1 MRMIGIGLLAFL
13 IAGAASAVT
22 YFDIWARGLQAAHDI
37 LEEPQLVFGRE
48 QDTVPSTRKAARA
61 IIRAHSPN
69 GLILSGFPAYQSA
82 SFSMPIDTRP
92 TSGHLQIDATFQVLE
107 GVEGALRVS
116 INNTRRAEVLL
127 RPGEAARSLQIVLTQ
142 QELAGERLVVS
153 FSLLG
158 HGAKLACGPDGAIN
172 AIVEI
177 ETTSGVFLTL
187 ATPLRSVR
195 DRVIT
200 WGHQVHIAWPPS
212 QSNAQRSNIL
222 AQAAHIQRHGYSTR
236 FVDQGDTGVPQGAA
250 LAPSELIDAQDFA
263 FTTRAKRLVWPT
275 YFAKKGPNAGVR
287 RFQRSTSWRVRY
299 DLDRYQDYS
308 MPDGLNLRIS
318 LGPPPA
324 GAHWTLTTTFNARLI
339 DIQIIDEAVQDHA
352 LDLGL
357 PAAYQDR
364 LNVIEI
370 TVTSSYDPD
379 GLCNHGPELIAEIR
393 AESHLWAGGAQF
405 ENELQKL
412 RSRLANHVSFSLKT
426 RQDISASDAQA
437 VARLLANSLPT
448 QLQHAQKD
456 PDVFVTVLSR
466 KKSLDILTALP
477 PNPDRTWLVYLDE
490 VTQVPKAHPVTPHA
504 AANIHAP
511 VALLITIAGA
521 HQ

>member
-22 YFDIWARGLQAAHDI
+22 YFDIWARGLQAAHEI

-48 QDTVPSTRKAARA
+48 QSTLSSANKAERT

-177 ETTSGVFLTL
+177 EATSGVFLTL
-187 ATPLRSVR
+187 ATPLGSVR

-200 WGHQVHIAWPPS
+200 WGNQVRIAWPPS
-212 QSNAQRSNIL
+212 QSNAQRSDIL
-222 AQAAHIQRHGYSTR
+222 ALAAHIQRLGYSTH
-236 FVDQGDTGVPQGAA
+236 FVDQADTGMPQRAA
-250 LAPSELIDAQDFA
+250 LAPSELTDAQDFA
-263 FTTRAKRLVWPT
+263 FTTRAKHLVWPT
-275 YFAKKGPNAGVR
+275 YFAKKGPNAGIR

-299 DLDRYQDYS
+299 DLDRYQDFS

-324 GAHWTLTTTFNARLI
+324 GAHWTLTTTLNARLI
-339 DIQIIDEAVQDHA
+339 DIQVIDEAVQDHA
-352 LDLGL
+352 LQVDL

-370 TVTSSYDPD
+370 TVTSSYDPE

-393 AESHLWAGGAQF
+393 AESHLWAGGSQF

-412 RSRLANHVSFSLKT
+412 RSQLANHVSFSLKT
-426 RQDISASDAQA
+426 QHNISASDAQA
-437 VARLLANSLPT
+437 ATQLLANSLLAPM
-448 QLQHAQKD
+448 QRVQKD
-456 PDVFVTVLSR
+456 PDVLVTVLSR
-466 KKSLDILTALP
+466 KKSLDIMAALP
-477 PNPDRTWLVYLDE
+477 PHPDQTWLVYLDE
-490 VTQVPKAHPVTPHA
+490 VTQVPTAHPVTDHTPPK
-504 AANIHAP
+504 IHAP
-511 VALLITIAGA
+511 VALLVTIPGTS
-521 HQ
+521 Q